1 MRYKNGK
8 TARTSPLAGDDL
20 TRAERIGLYVIKHGA
35 TVRAAAAAYGLSKST
50 VHKELSSRLKREN
63 PALYRHAEKV
73 LQHNKA
79 ERHIRGGMATKMKY
93 LKEKEDKLLTKKTG
107 YCNIKDEKKAI

>member
-50 VHKELSSRLKREN
+50 VHKELSS
-63 PALYRHAEKV
+63 
-73 LQHNKA
+73 
-79 ERHIRGGMATKMKY
+79 
-93 LKEKEDKLLTKKTG
+93 
-107 YCNIKDEKKAI
+107 